1 MITASHDKTV
11 ILWNIEHTK
20 PLQIYTHSDIVTSVC
35 FKPGANIFATGS
47 FDKNLRFWSIQHKR
61 VINWH
66 DTKNIVT
73 AVQFSTDGERLVSG
87 SMNGE

>member
-11 ILWNIEHTK
+11 ILWNIEGLK
-20 PLQIYTHSDIVTSVC
+20 PLQIYTHPDIVTSVS

-61 VINWH
+61 VINWM
-66 DTKNIVT
+66 DTKDIVT

-87 SMNGE
+87 SMHGE